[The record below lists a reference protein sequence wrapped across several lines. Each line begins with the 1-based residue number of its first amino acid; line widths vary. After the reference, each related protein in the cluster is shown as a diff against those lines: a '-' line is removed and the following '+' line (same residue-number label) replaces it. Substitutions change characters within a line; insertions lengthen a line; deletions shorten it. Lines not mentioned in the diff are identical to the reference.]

1 MKILFKL
8 FILPVTCIS
17 FFNIKSLIV
26 YSVFLSS
33 ERTKSSLNSRKISSL
48 NDLYNPSWMI
58 AYIYLEDEV
67 TIPNAS

>member
-1 MKILFKL
+1 
-8 FILPVTCIS
+8 
-17 FFNIKSLIV
+17 
-26 YSVFLSS
+26 VFLSS